1 MKKLA
6 LFIALAIS
14 TITFAQTTKSIGN
27 FTKVIVFDQIA
38 LTLVQGE
45 EGKMEIEGNKEDY
58 VNVVNK
64 NGILKIKMNF
74 VNSFQGEDIK
84 VKLYFKN
91 LSEIVAE
98 EGAGIKT
105 NDVIKATSLTVNA
118 KTGGVIS
125 AKVDTDK
132 LIVKSSAGSVV
143 TLSGKTNVQDVL
155 NSSGAK
161 VKNKDLESNQA
172 IVTVNAGGVAEVK
185 ATELVEAKVR
195 AGGEIRVFG
204 NPKTINEKNVLGG
217 VITKVSE

>member
-1 MKKLA
+1 MRKIA
-6 LFIALAIS
+6 LFIALVVS
-14 TITFAQTTKSIGN
+14 TITFAQTTKNVGT
-27 FTKVIVFDQIA
+27 FTKVLVFDQIA
-38 LTLVQGE
+38 LTIVPGE

-64 NGILKIKMNF
+64 NGALKIKMNF

-84 VKLYFKN
+84 VTLYYKN

-98 EGAGIKT
+98 EGANIIADKA
-105 NDVIKATSLTVNA
+105 IKASSLIVNA
-118 KTGGVIS
+118 KTGGVIK

-132 LIVKSSAGSVV
+132 LTVKSSAGSVV
-143 TLSGKTNVQDVL
+143 TLTGKTNVQDIL

-161 VKNKDLESNQA
+161 VRNKDLNSNQT

-195 AGGEIRVFG
+195 AGGEIRIYG
-204 NPKTINEKNVLGG
+204 NPKTVNEKNVLGG
-217 VITKVSE
+217 VIKKVSE